1 MKTKKTLALPV
12 MAATVALALGG
23 CVAVDNTP
31 VSAPKTEPTA
41 PVNNDSTPAEDEV
54 EEQPV
59 DDEAEPSD
67 GGSEVTEAPEPS
79 DRGGE
84 SEDESPA
91 PEVETIDLSPE
102 SGTLYLHA
110 VRGFSPEFEAW
121 TIDTEAGSVEYRRY
135 SCLGTTQG
143 IGVGSIAPREGGDEE
158 DYMITWE
165 GENPG
170 RAGHG
175 SSLQDRV
182 TVSEKTLKSDSEV
195 STTHHDIEIERF
207 GGLCKDAGEMVAGF
221 VL

>member
-31 VSAPKTEPTA
+31 VSAPKTETTA
-41 PVNNDSTPAEDEV
+41 PVNNNSTPAEDEV

-91 PEVETIDLSPE
+91 PERSEE
-102 SGTLYLHA
+102 
-110 VRGFSPEFEAW
+110 
-121 TIDTEAGSVEYRRY
+121 RR
-135 SCLGTTQG
+135 
-143 IGVGSIAPREGGDEE
+143 VGKEGREGETTEE
-158 DYMITWE
+158 W
-165 GENPG
+165 
-170 RAGHG
+170 
-175 SSLQDRV
+175 
-182 TVSEKTLKSDSEV
+182 
-195 STTHHDIEIERF
+195 TTNKRDNKRHE
-207 GGLCKDAGEMVAGF
+207 
-221 VL
+221 